1 MFENRL
7 NVSSCGL
14 VNKLSSTYRGKMV
27 SIWRRIVFL
36 IEVMLNYIRPVSWR
50 GTLEL
55 VLAEKKT
62 DGVNHNPLE
71 PINLYFRLII

>member
-14 VNKLSSTYRGKMV
+14 GNKLSSTYMEKMV

-36 IEVMLNYIRPVSWR
+36 IEVMRNYIRPISLR
-50 GTLEL
+50 GMLEL
-55 VLAEKKT
+55 VLAEKKPM
-62 DGVNHNPLE
+62 VSIIIPLNRS
-71 PINLYFRLII
+71 IYIFVL

>member
-7 NVSSCGL
+7 NVSSFGL
-14 VNKLSSTYRGKMV
+14 VNKLSSTYREKMV
-27 SIWRRIVFL
+27 STWRRIVFL

-55 VLAEKKT
+55 VLAEKKPMESIII
-62 DGVNHNPLE
+62 PLNRS
-71 PINLYFRLII
+71 IYIFVL

>member
-36 IEVMLNYIRPVSWR
+36 IEVMLNYIRPVSLR
-50 GTLEL
+50 GMLEL
-55 VLAEKKT
+55 VLAEKKPM
-62 DGVNHNPLE
+62 VSIIIPLNRS
-71 PINLYFRLII
+71 IYIFVL

>member
-55 VLAEKKT
+55 VLAEKKPMESIII
-62 DGVNHNPLE
+62 PLNRS
-71 PINLYFRLII
+71 IYIFVL

>member
-1 MFENRL
+1 
-7 NVSSCGL
+7 
-14 VNKLSSTYRGKMV
+14 
-27 SIWRRIVFL
+27 VFL